1 MVLIAA
7 TTLLLNRSRAS
18 LNALFITFF
27 TMLCIAPNYLL
38 SPSFQMSFMAVFSLT
53 AIYNNNFITE
63 SALFL
68 SKKTPVKYLLGILF
82 SSIIATIATVF
93 FEIYHFKQ
101 YAWIG
106 LVSNIPVIPITE
118 FLVLPF
124 GFVGMIFNGTLF
136 GDLCY
141 IISGFFANIVCIITD
156 WTANLFYSFLLTRQ
170 MSNAQLGMIIL
181 GIVTLFLARA
191 KILKIIGLTMFT
203 SGFIAYLTQPKFV
216 LVYNQ
221 NFSNIVFFENGQYY
235 SVKPIKSEFLQSV
248 WSQNLGVKTI
258 LPMDKNN
265 KSIVCYGEQKLG
277 NMHCEYTIRNKKIN
291 IYQGNKNNTVGV
303 KIKKGK
309 WLFLQA
315 KS

>member
-1 MVLIAA
+1 
-7 TTLLLNRSRAS
+7 
-18 LNALFITFF
+18 
-27 TMLCIAPNYLL
+27 
-38 SPSFQMSFMAVFSLT
+38 
-53 AIYNNNFITE
+53 
-63 SALFL
+63 
-68 SKKTPVKYLLGILF
+68 
-82 SSIIATIATVF
+82 
-93 FEIYHFKQ
+93 
-101 YAWIG
+101 
-106 LVSNIPVIPITE
+106 
-118 FLVLPF
+118 
-124 GFVGMIFNGTLF
+124 
-136 GDLCY
+136 
-141 IISGFFANIVCIITD
+141 
-156 WTANLFYSFLLTRQ
+156 
-170 MSNAQLGMIIL
+170 
-181 GIVTLFLARA
+181 
-191 KILKIIGLTMFT
+191 MFT

-235 SVKPIKSEFLQSV
+235 SVKPMKSEFLQNA